1 MGHPPGCATPT
12 PRRLILVRRQSSRAP
27 EGTVL
32 GSIVSSLPSHRL
44 QAWPSGAR
52 DCLAHLPTV
61 LVYLTLTQDLVAPPC
76 PQGKLEGA
84 LAMQLRSKA
93 GTLFCPSYDLFQQHP
108 LTTPPHPPQ
117 HSLGIG
123 GRRGPQ
129 RSLEKG
135 RSRAREARRQ
145 APPPA
150 RRQPGAPPG
159 RPAGSQS
166 GSLAG
171 LPAECGRPGPDLRPG
186 CWGHPSAR
194 GGSQTQHPLPPRG
207 GARRPQAKR
216 RKI

>member
-108 LTTPPHPPQ
+108 LTTPPHTPRTL
-117 HSLGIG
+117 SGN
-123 GRRGPQ
+123 RRKTWPAKEPG
-129 RSLEKG
+129 KG
-135 RSRAREARRQ
+135 
-145 APPPA
+145 
-150 RRQPGAPPG
+150 
-159 RPAGSQS
+159 
-166 GSLAG
+166 
-171 LPAECGRPGPDLRPG
+171 AEPGPRGSEAGPAP
-186 CWGHPSAR
+186 CAPTARSPSRKAR
-194 GGSQTQHPLPPRG
+194 GKPERVAGWAPGGVRAPR
-207 GARRPQAKR
+207 A
-216 RKI
+216 